1 MKNDKKNQRISSDLI
16 YDYIIN
22 SIKEGRLKPKDRIKE
37 QELVL
42 ETGFSRTP
50 IREALGI
57 LLNEGILT
65 QDGKKGLVVAGLDL
79 VSITKLYEMREL
91 LEGEA
96 ARLATFFASKIAIEI
111 LYNIVHSQ
119 KNLSDV
125 QSLRAN
131 NVLFHETIFRCSNN
145 NYLLKTMQHLD
156 RSLILLGEST
166 LAKENRAQEAFN
178 EHLKIVNA
186 IEKKDENKAMNL
198 AKTHIRQAYKVR
210 LERILS

>member
-1 MKNDKKNQRISSDLI
+1 MSKNQRISSDVI
-16 YDYIIN
+16 YDYVIN
-22 SIKEGRLKPKDRIKE
+22 AIKEGKLKPKDRIKE
-37 QELVL
+37 QDLAL
-42 ETGFSRTP
+42 ETGLSRTP

-96 ARLATFFASKIAIEI
+96 ARLATFFASKVEIEI
-111 LYNIVHSQ
+111 LYNIVNSQ
-119 KNLSDV
+119 KKLNDI

-131 NVLFHETIFRCSNN
+131 NILFHETIFRCSNN
-145 NYLLKTMQHLD
+145 NYLLKTMQNLD
-156 RSLILLGEST
+156 KSLILLGEST
-166 LAKENRAQEAFN
+166 LAKPQRCKEAFN
-178 EHLKIVNA
+178 EHFQIVNA
-186 IEKKDENKAMNL
+186 IEKKDEKMAMDL
-198 AKTHIRQAYKVR
+198 AKFHIRQAYKVR

>member
-1 MKNDKKNQRISSDLI
+1 MSKNQRISSDVI
-16 YDYIIN
+16 YDYVIN
-22 SIKEGRLKPKDRIKE
+22 AIKEGKLKPKDRIKE
-37 QELVL
+37 QDLAL
-42 ETGFSRTP
+42 ETGLSRTP

-96 ARLATFFASKIAIEI
+96 ARLATFFASKVEIEI
-111 LYNIVHSQ
+111 LYNIVNSQ
-119 KNLSDV
+119 KKLSDI

-131 NVLFHETIFRCSNN
+131 NILFHETIFRCSNN
-145 NYLLKTMQHLD
+145 NYLLKTMQNLD
-156 RSLILLGEST
+156 KSLILLGEST
-166 LAKENRAQEAFN
+166 LAKPQRCKEAFN
-178 EHLKIVNA
+178 EHFQIVNA
-186 IEKKDENKAMNL
+186 IEKKDEKMAMDL
-198 AKTHIRQAYKVR
+198 AKFHIRQAYKVR